1 MRDFKKLEIWQ
12 RGHAFALTIYSISN
26 SFPKSEQFGLTNQIR
41 RASTSIGANIA
52 EGCERCSQRD
62 FLRSLFNSYGSV
74 KECENF
80 ILLAKDLKYLDEVKY
95 SKLSI
100 EIEILSKMLNT
111 FIMQINKDVNAQGS
125 SPQAKSGY
133 LWQLM

>member
-12 RGHAFALTIYSISN
+12 RGHAFALTIYSVSN

-52 EGCERCSQRD
+52 EGCGRCSQRD
-62 FLRSLFNSYGSV
+62 FLRFLFNSYSSV

-80 ILLAKDLKYLDEVKY
+80 ILLAKDLKYLDEVIY

-125 SPQAKSGY
+125 PPQAQS
-133 LWQLM
+133 